1 MPKTGDCPLGFGGA
15 GVYRRDESDVA
26 ENCFYRPLATV
37 TVQGAKW
44 STVGGEKFRLRE
56 NEFLAAAVD
65 MPAQNYVIG
74 ASREKPF
81 LSISLDLDKNVISG
95 LLSEYPELALGGG
108 ECRGAGAAKI
118 DGGLLGAFLRLYEL
132 SENPREAKFMA
143 PILIREIHLRLLM
156 GPLGGYIR
164 AINTPDSSGHRI
176 SKAISWLRA
185 NYKEP
190 AEICALAKMAGM
202 SPASFHRH
210 FKKSH
215 RNEPPAI
222 PQAPAAVRGAA
233 PDARRKRDRRR
244 SRLRRRLREPRAV
257 QPRLQKRLRQSPKAQ
272 PPPLTFVA
280 QVTQIKAKKAAFVI
294 F

>member
-1 MPKTGDCPLGFGGA
+1 MDVAELNRILKGKLLRRMPKTGDCPLGFGGA

-26 ENCFYRPLATV
+26 ENCFYRPLVTV

-65 MPAQNYVIG
+65 MPAQNYVVG

-81 LSISLDLDKNVISG
+81 LSISLDLDRNVISG
-95 LLSEYPELALGGG
+95 LLSEYPELAPSGG
-108 ECRGAGAAKI
+108 ECKGAGTAKI

-156 GPLGGYIR
+156 GPLGGQIR
-164 AINTPDSSGHRI
+164 AINTPDTSGHRI

-190 AEICALAKMAGM
+190 VEIGGLSKLAEC
-202 SPASFHRH
+202 R
-210 FKKSH
+210 
-215 RNEPPAI
+215 
-222 PQAPAAVRGAA
+222 
-233 PDARRKRDRRR
+233 
-244 SRLRRRLREPRAV
+244 
-257 QPRLQKRLRQSPKAQ
+257 PRLSTGTLKRSPK
-272 PPPLTFVA
+272 
-280 QVTQIKAKKAAFVI
+280 
-294 F
+294 

>member
-1 MPKTGDCPLGFGGA
+1 MDVAELNRILKGKLLRRMPKTGDCPLGFGGA

-26 ENCFYRPLATV
+26 ENCFYRPLVTV

-65 MPAQNYVIG
+65 MPAQNYVVG

-81 LSISLDLDKNVISG
+81 LSISLDLDRNVISG
-95 LLSEYPELALGGG
+95 LLSEYPELAPSGG
-108 ECRGAGAAKI
+108 ECKGAGTSKI

-156 GPLGGYIR
+156 GPLGGQIR
-164 AINTPDSSGHRI
+164 AINTPDTSGHRI

-190 AEICALAKMAGM
+190 VEIGGLSKLAGM

-210 FKKSH
+210 FKKVTEMS
-215 RNEPPAI
+215 P
-222 PQAPAAVRGAA
+222 
-233 PDARRKRDRRR
+233 
-244 SRLRRRLREPRAV
+244 
-257 QPRLQKRLRQSPKAQ
+257 LQYRKRLRLYEARRLMLAENETAAGATYAVGYESPAQ
-272 PPPLTFVA
+272 FSRDYRSVFGNPPKRSLRP
-280 QVTQIKAKKAAFVI
+280 
-294 F
+294 